1 VTVVPD
7 WPTNVAYFSTN
18 PDEET
23 YFYNWFYGPNGKF
36 PYWPTYQT
44 YAQVLGHES
53 DQALNHLATGSIYT
67 HTFHISN
74 LRDYGGGKTLT
85 TDWLDAVLAKYSSY
99 YKVPVQNPNWPTLA
113 KYTTHRNTHFKTLGA
128 GVDAVYDRAA
138 NTVTVTSPAA
148 GAVTV
153 SGARTTGFTTYG
165 SEVSA
170 PITLAANTPVTF
182 TPSLL
187 P

>member
-1 VTVVPD
+1 M
-7 WPTNVAYFSTN
+7 
-18 PDEET
+18 
-23 YFYNWFYGPNGKF
+23 
-36 PYWPTYQT
+36 
-44 YAQVLGHES
+44 
-53 DQALNHLATGSIYT
+53 
-67 HTFHISN
+67 
-74 LRDYGGGKTLT
+74 
-85 TDWLDAVLAKYSSY
+85 LAKYSSY

-113 KYTTHRNTHFKTLGA
+113 RYTAHRNAHFAELGA
-128 GVDAVYDRAA
+128 GVDAVYDMNA
-138 NTVTVTSPAA
+138 NTVTVTSPAS

-170 PITLAANTPVTF
+170 PITLTANTPVTF

>member
-1 VTVVPD
+1 M
-7 WPTNVAYFSTN
+7 
-18 PDEET
+18 
-23 YFYNWFYGPNGKF
+23 
-36 PYWPTYQT
+36 
-44 YAQVLGHES
+44 
-53 DQALNHLATGSIYT
+53 
-67 HTFHISN
+67 
-74 LRDYGGGKTLT
+74 
-85 TDWLDAVLAKYSSY
+85 LAKYSSY